1 MKQAIILFAA
11 IFFSACSFFT
21 GKIVEEPP
29 ELLDEAAITEV
40 NNLLSTI
47 RLKNKNLKTFKG
59 IGKITFWEKDK
70 KSITSSIAWVG
81 SDPDMIRIAILNI
94 SGQPLLSL
102 ADDGQWF
109 YFLSHTDNSFYK
121 QCSSYPALKKTIQI
135 PIKTVEII
143 SLLAGRIPFY
153 EYHTANII
161 RNKKQGYV
169 IVLKKRSGN
178 VIQKIYL
185 NEDKKDV
192 KKVELFDANE
202 KLLYFVVID
211 SLQKIN
217 KYHVPLKLS
226 VSSNN
231 GNGFKIDVHK
241 YWTDVSVNPSMFV
254 LTKQKIDD

>member
-1 MKQAIILFAA
+1 MKYILILFV
-11 IFFSACSFFT
+11 IVFFPACSFFT
-21 GKIVEEPP
+21 GRIVEEPP
-29 ELLDEAAITEV
+29 ELSDPAAIIEV
-40 NNLLSTI
+40 NNLISTI
-47 RLKNKNLKTFKG
+47 RLKNRNLKTFKG
-59 IGKITFWEKDK
+59 IGKITFWEEDK
-70 KSITSSIAWVG
+70 RSITSSIAWVG

-94 SGQPLLSL
+94 SGQPLLSI
-102 ADDGQWF
+102 ANDGQWF

-121 QCSSYPALKKTIQI
+121 KRSSYSNLEKAIQI
-135 PIKTVEII
+135 PVKPVEIV
-143 SLLAGRIPFY
+143 SLLAGRIPLY
-153 EYHTANII
+153 EYYTADII

-192 KKVELFDANE
+192 KKVELFDVNE
-202 KLLYFVVID
+202 KLLYFAVID

-226 VSSNN
+226 VSSDN
-231 GNGFKIDVHK
+231 GNGFKIDIHK

-254 LTKQKIDD
+254 LAPQ

>member
-1 MKQAIILFAA
+1 MKQAIILFVAV
-11 IFFSACSFFT
+11 FFSACSSFT
-21 GKIVEEPP
+21 GRIVEEPP
-29 ELLDEAAITEV
+29 ELLDKAAITEV

-47 RLKNKNLKTFKG
+47 RLKNRNLKTFKG
-59 IGKITFWEKDK
+59 IGKITFWEEDK

-121 QCSSYPALKKTIQI
+121 KRSSYSVLEKVIQI
-135 PIKTVEII
+135 PLKPFEIV
-143 SLLAGRIPFY
+143 SFLAGRIPFY
-153 EYHTANII
+153 EYHTANIT

-185 NEDKKDV
+185 DEDKKDI
-192 KKVELFDANE
+192 KKIELFDVNE
-202 KLLYFVVID
+202 KLLYFAVID

-226 VSSNN
+226 VSSDN

-254 LTKQKIDD
+254 LTPQ

>member
-1 MKQAIILFAA
+1 MKQAIILFVAV
-11 IFFSACSFFT
+11 FFSACSFFT
-21 GKIVEEPP
+21 ERIVEEPP
-29 ELLDEAAITEV
+29 ELLDTASMTEV

-70 KSITSSIAWVG
+70 KSITSKFAWVG

-94 SGQPLLSL
+94 SGQPLLSI
-102 ADDGQWF
+102 ANDGQWF

-121 QCSSYPALKKTIQI
+121 KRSSSSNLKKAIQI
-135 PIKTVEII
+135 PIKPVEMV
-143 SLLAGRIPFY
+143 SLLAGRIPLY

-161 RNKKQGYV
+161 RNKKQGYL
-169 IVLKKRSGN
+169 IVLKKRKGN

-192 KKVELFDANE
+192 KKVELFDVHE
-202 KLLYFVVID
+202 KLLYFVVMD

-226 VSSNN
+226 VSSDS

-241 YWTDVSVNPSMFV
+241 YWTDVSVHSSIFV
-254 LTKQKIDD
+254 LTPQ